1 LAHFAGRGKNLR
13 TDFQTTHDVA
23 VLKALIFDFD
33 GTLAE
38 TERDGHRVAYNEAF
52 ADLGLAWHWD
62 EELYGRLLAV
72 AGGKERVVH
81 YIETADPPRP
91 NETAT
96 DIAARVHWR
105 KIARFAALASK
116 LKLRPGIAR
125 IIAEAKAARL
135 GVAIATTASE
145 TGVRDVLGQVPGLLD
160 SFDVI
165 AAGDVVARKKPAP
178 DIYQFALRLLSVG
191 PQEAVA
197 FEDSTIGLTSALAA
211 GIRTVVT
218 PSLYTAGD
226 DFTGAAVVRKHLD
239 AYDQTPA
246 LDLAELRKLVA

>member
-1 LAHFAGRGKNLR
+1 MA
-13 TDFQTTHDVA
+13 Q
-23 VLKALIFDFD
+23 LKALIFDFD

-52 ADLGLAWHWD
+52 ADLGLPWNWD

-81 YIETADPPRP
+81 YIDAYDPPRP
-91 NETAT
+91 DESATAL
-96 DIAARVHWR
+96 AARVHLR
-105 KIARFAALASK
+105 KIARFAALAGK
-116 LKLRPGIAR
+116 LELRPGIAR

-135 GVAIATTASE
+135 DVAIATTASE
-145 TGVRDVLGQVPGLLD
+145 TGVREVLGHVPGLLD

-165 AAGDVVARKKPAP
+165 AAGDVVAHKKPAP
-178 DIYQFALRLLSVG
+178 DIYEFALHLLSIG
-191 PQEAVA
+191 SAEAIA
-197 FEDSTIGLTSALAA
+197 FEDSAIGLTSALAA

-226 DFTGAAVVRKHLD
+226 DFTGATIVRKHLD
-239 AYDQTPA
+239 AYDRTPA
-246 LDLAELRKLVA
+246 LDLAELRALVA

>member
-1 LAHFAGRGKNLR
+1 MA
-13 TDFQTTHDVA
+13 
-23 VLKALIFDFD
+23 LKALIFDFD

-62 EELYGRLLAV
+62 EAHYGRLLAV

-81 YIETADPPRP
+81 FIETEDPPRP
-91 NETAT
+91 NESAT
-96 DIAARVHWR
+96 DLAARVHWR
-105 KIARFAALASK
+105 KIARFSVLANH
-116 LKLRPGIAR
+116 LELRPGIAR

-135 GVAIATTASE
+135 HLAIATTASE
-145 TGVRDVLGQVPGLLD
+145 TGVRAVLERVPGLLD

-178 DIYQFALRLLSVG
+178 DIYQFVLRLLAIEAS
-191 PQEAVA
+191 EAVA
-197 FEDSTIGLTSALAA
+197 FEDSEIGLTSAVAA
-211 GIRTVVT
+211 GITTVVT
-218 PSLYTAGD
+218 PSLYTAKD

-239 AYDQTPA
+239 AYDTTPA
-246 LDLAELRKLVA
+246 LDLAGLRELVA

>member
-1 LAHFAGRGKNLR
+1 MPSSGKNLR
-13 TDFQTTHDVA
+13 RVLQTVRDVA
-23 VLKALIFDFD
+23 QLKALIFDFD

-52 ADLGLAWHWD
+52 ADLGLAWVWD
-62 EELYGRLLAV
+62 EVLYGRLLAV

-81 YIETADPPRP
+81 YIEAYDPPRP
-91 NETAT
+91 DESPAVL
-96 DIAARVHWR
+96 AARVHAR

-116 LKLRPGIAR
+116 LELRPGIAR

-135 GVAIATTASE
+135 NVAIATTASE

-165 AAGDVVARKKPAP
+165 AAGDVVAHKKPAP
-178 DIYQFALRLLSVG
+178 DIYAFALRLLSVE
-191 PQEAVA
+191 PAEAVA
-197 FEDSTIGLTSALAA
+197 FEDSAIGLTSALAA

-218 PSLYTAGD
+218 PSLYTADD
-226 DFTGAAVVRKHLD
+226 DFTGAAVVRKNLD
-239 AYDQTPA
+239 AYPGTPA
-246 LDLAELRKLVA
+246 LDLSGLRELVA